1 MKKLVLTGVLSA
13 GTLVGPNLLGLEA
26 ITVNAASFSNVESNI
41 EKQNKDYVVG
51 SIIDVYKN
59 EFTVEYKGN
68 DGKDHLV
75 VAKHN
80 DQQTFNE
87 GDKVKVL
94 YKSQWKLQNPG
105 THFEQ
110 GIAPDNSIS
119 KVTK

>member
-1 MKKLVLTGVLSA
+1 DKVKVLHKSQWKLQNP
-13 GTLVGPNLLGLEA
+13 GTHFEQGIAPDNSISKV
-26 ITVNAASFSNVESNI
+26 T
-41 EKQNKDYVVG
+41 EKAPENKSEDYVVG